1 MSMSR
6 YLWTVAHDLR
16 AYVHPA
22 LEGGI
27 AQDTLTN
34 AIRIL
39 TAVANALE
47 AEPAPELAA
56 PAPFAAELVDSDRLI
71 GPADNPAVYRATGAA
86 IAAIARGIDEGATSS
101 TDAASGVAWEK
112 ALLDAAIARMDAAE
126 TATAPAVVDR
136 DANIDPDALQ
146 AHLRAH
152 TGAPDLTITAFRPIL
167 GGRSRQTALFSV
179 TGAPGLPADLV
190 VQRSLPGLVPGPAFV
205 GEAGQYALLDALHA
219 AGLKVPRPLVL
230 ETGAEALGAAFIV
243 TDRSPGLPAQP
254 DYWSKVE
261 PEGVALDLAR
271 QMALLH
277 AQPYAALQP
286 KLAQSRER
294 YDRAGWLEEL
304 EGFAARWHALAHWPS
319 IAISTAIAWMREHVD
334 CLDERRALVHNDMIF
349 HNILAEDGRITAIL
363 DWEQTSVGHPGEDLG
378 YAYPSVSMATDWNRF
393 MAVYAEAG
401 GPPVTQRQVD
411 YFALRACLRMLLLV
425 LQGGRDA
432 FDTRGAEGVLV
443 ASAGA
448 HWSQR
453 FIHRFAGVVTDVLG
467 RS

>member
-16 AYVHPA
+16 AHVYPA
-22 LEGGI
+22 VQDEV

-56 PAPFAAELVDSDRLI
+56 PPELAAELVDSDRLI
-71 GPADNPAVYRATGAA
+71 GPADNPAVYRSTGAP
-86 IAAIARGIDEGATSS
+86 IAAIAKGIDEGATAP
-101 TDAASGVAWEK
+101 TDAGSWVAWEK
-112 ALLDAAIARMDAAE
+112 RLLDAAVMRMDEAE
-126 TATAPAVVDR
+126 NATAPTVVDR
-136 DANIDPDALQ
+136 NANIDRDALE
-146 AHLRAH
+146 AYLRAR
-152 TGAPDLTITAFRPIL
+152 TNAPDLAITAFRPIL

-179 TGAPGLPADLV
+179 TNAADLPADLV
-190 VQRSLPGLVPGPAFV
+190 VQRSLPGLIPGPAFV
-205 GEAGQYALLDALHA
+205 GEEGQHALLDALHK

-230 ETGAEALGAAFIV
+230 ETGAEALGAAFII
-243 TDRSPGLPAQP
+243 TDRSSGAPAQP

-261 PEGVALDLAR
+261 PESVALDLAR

-277 AQPYAALQP
+277 AQPYAELAP
-286 KLAQSRER
+286 KLAKARER
-294 YDRAGWLEEL
+294 FDRDGWLEEL
-304 EGFAARWHALAHWPS
+304 ENFAANWRSLAHWPS
-319 IAISTAIAWMREHVD
+319 IAISTAISWMRENVD
-334 CLDERRALVHNDMIF
+334 CLDERRAFVHNDMIF

-363 DWEQTSVGHPGEDLG
+363 DWEQACIGHPGEDLG
-378 YAYPSVSMATDWNRF
+378 YAYPSVSMATDWTRF
-393 MAVYAEAG
+393 MNVYAESG
-401 GPPVTQRQVD
+401 GPPVTQRQID

-425 LQGGRDA
+425 MQGGRDG
-432 FDTRGAEGVLV
+432 FEKRGAEGVLV

-453 FIHRFAGVVTDVLG
+453 FVHRFAGVVTDVLA